1 MVKRNLV
8 NKKRGRPKGSKNK
21 RKVLSAHCEGS
32 VSKDIIRQA
41 VISDAFG
48 PTIDSRY
55 ALKSRVEKNELD
67 ANQNYYFIYD
77 LKRGDI
83 YPEIIAR
90 FTVETEAKL
99 CTEYLNGIRK
109 ISKKEYEKKRICIL

>member
-8 NKKRGRPKGSKNK
+8 SKKRGRPKGSKNK
-21 RKVLSAHCEGS
+21 PY
-32 VSKDIIRQA
+32 SKEDWTVKA
-41 VISDAFG
+41 EAISDSVNSR
-48 PTIDSRY
+48 DS
-55 ALKSRVEKNELD
+55 LKFRTEKNELD
-67 ANQNYYFIYD
+67 TDQDYYFIYD

>member
-21 RKVLSAHCEGS
+21 PNINLEFFTKRVGGTENQPIYS
-32 VSKDIIRQA
+32 VSTIPETIRY
-41 VISDAFG
+41 S
-48 PTIDSRY
+48 
-55 ALKSRVEKNELD
+55 LKSRTEKNELD
-67 ANQNYYFIYD
+67 ADQDYYFIYD
-77 LKRGDI
+77 LNRGDI
-83 YPEIIAR
+83 YPELIAR